1 MPGHGRG
8 GKPKAGFPP
17 RPQPLEIANCA
28 IPTFPPPRR
37 SNGKVENQKQV
48 FHFPTAY
55 DLPWMAKLRKEPWR
69 PAASLPPPGSFL
81 DEKMLCYKTKV
92 GRMRDP
98 IGSRPPVRKFSL

>member
-17 RPQPLEIANCA
+17 RPQPLEIALR
-28 IPTFPPPRR
+28 FPH
-37 SNGKVENQKQV
+37 
-48 FHFPTAY
+48 FHRLGDYYF
-55 DLPWMAKLRKEPWR
+55 DFRKEPWR